1 MYMETQILFLSWS
14 VIGYYLAIFFC
25 FGLLLYF
32 TATMVKKDTRI
43 IDYFTNVLIIIGAI
57 AWVVITS

>member
-1 MYMETQILFLSWS
+1 MENQILFLSWS
-14 VIGYYLAIFFC
+14 VIGFYLAIIFC

-32 TATMVKKDTRI
+32 TANMFKKDARI

-57 AWVVITS
+57 TWVVITS